1 VTDDT
6 TLLENTAGEGTMI
19 DDENVPLAANDETA
33 NEVTPTTINDQATP
47 LAGQVCQECC
57 QCTKGDKMYWWWVL
71 AIIGSITGKVAWDQ
85 KNLYDE
91 QKSEEKAR
99 KERNRNNNYRNH
111 RGDDLEDF

>member
-1 VTDDT
+1 M
-6 TLLENTAGEGTMI
+6 LENTAPATTSI
-19 DDENVPLAANDETA
+19 DDENVPLAAGDENTG
-33 NEVTPTTINDQATP
+33 NLYTTEITDQATP
-47 LAGQVCQECC
+47 LAGQVCNECC

-71 AIIGSITGKVAWDQ
+71 AIIAAITGKAAWDQ

-99 KERNRNNNYRNH
+99 KERNRNNRNH